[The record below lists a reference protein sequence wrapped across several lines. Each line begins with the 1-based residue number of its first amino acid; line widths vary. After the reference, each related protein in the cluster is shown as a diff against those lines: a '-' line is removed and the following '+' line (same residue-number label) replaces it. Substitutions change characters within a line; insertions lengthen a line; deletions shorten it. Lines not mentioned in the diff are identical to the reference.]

1 MLIKQELSSLS
12 LDRESK
18 SKNNSVHRI
27 FCIDCSGSMSSSLSL
42 LRTHLKNKISKMI
55 QPDDFFT
62 LVWFSGSGQY
72 GTIFEHMSINDI
84 SDLQTIHQTIDRYV
98 KSVGLTGFVEPI
110 RLCKTLVEKYSEIA
124 HVFFMSDGGENS
136 WPISECEKAFEEM
149 QGIPMVIVEYQ
160 YYCDRVFLKRLAEL
174 SGSVSVFNENFES
187 FDTTFNTYMKNKVT
201 SFKRMETSLPV
212 IYFDENVFT
221 IKKPVE
227 NIVKLPN
234 HIETV
239 WQVDEKPFVF
249 ETDERYVTN
258 DEVKHVY
265 MTMLYAL
272 QTKSKGVMQHCI
284 DILGDVYLSKL
295 YASCFSKQDY
305 SQLTQYITNCIFE
318 PSVYAFKEGVDLTF
332 KVQDNAFNV
341 VEFLQLLSKDEKVK
355 FYPYHPT
362 FKYDRISKEVKD
374 DHIQFIPNRELGS
387 KVDLVYHQQRANISL
402 GCKVYGHEMDENDT
416 IKAVTNFRN
425 YTVLKDGI
433 KNIKVLPVSMSK
445 ETFDV
450 LVKEKCIKSDE
461 VYERNRVYF
470 IDLTDLPVVN
480 RQFVLS
486 SISST
491 DFCKYHVDLHKN
503 KSVLKYLKKV
513 IEMNVKEDAK
523 EDEEVK
529 QSYEKADKN
538 AVRDFYIA
546 PELQVKIAKCSTIP
560 TVNQKLIEKLNA
572 YQEKKLTLSES
583 LMLDIHE
590 QYTHFCEEH
599 SDLSERMTW
608 LSEKVK
614 EYRENGHFLTT
625 ILEQAKMALLIGG
638 VWFSDCPEDQHTF
651 QVDSFEV
658 TVEINDS
665 RVYMD

>member
-1 MLIKQELSSLS
+1 MLIKQQLSNELSLNQSN
-12 LDRESK
+12 K
-18 SKNNSVHRI
+18 GVHRI
-27 FCIDCSGSMSSSLSL
+27 FCIDCSGSMSSSLSQ
-42 LRTHLKNKISKMI
+42 LRTQLKNKISKMI

-72 GTIFEHMSINDI
+72 GTIFEHMSIHDI

-110 RLCKTLVEKYSEIA
+110 RLCKTLAEKYTEIA

-187 FDTTFNTYMKNKVT
+187 FDTTFDTYMKNKVT
-201 SFKRMETSLPV
+201 TFKRMETSLPV

-221 IKKPVE
+221 VKKPID
-227 NIVKLPN
+227 NIVKLPT
-234 HIETV
+234 HIEEV
-239 WQVDEKPFVF
+239 WQVDEHQPFIF
-249 ETDERYVTN
+249 ETDERYATS

-272 QTKSKGVMQHCI
+272 QTKSKEMMQHSV
-284 DILGDVYLSKL
+284 DVLGDVYLSKL

-305 SQLTQYITNCIFE
+305 SQLAQHITNCVFE

-341 VEFLQLLSKDEKVK
+341 VELLQLLSKDDKVR

-362 FKYDRISKEVKD
+362 FKYDRISKEIKD
-374 DHIQFIPNRELGS
+374 NHVQFIPNRELGS
-387 KVDLVYHQQRANISL
+387 SFTLVYHQQRANISL
-402 GCKVYGHEMDENDT
+402 GCQVYGHEMDENDT

-433 KNIKVLPVSMSK
+433 KNIKVLPVSMSN

-450 LVKEKCIKSDE
+450 LIKEKCIKTDE
-461 VYERNRVYF
+461 IYERNRVYF

-486 SISST
+486 PISSI
-491 DFCKYHVDLHKN
+491 DFCKYHIDLHKN
-503 KSVLKYLKKV
+503 KSVLKYLKKM
-513 IEMNVKEDAK
+513 IEMNVKEDSK
-523 EDEEVK
+523 EDDESK
-529 QSYEKADKN
+529 RSYEKADKN

-546 PELQVKIAKCSTIP
+546 PELQVKITKCSTIP

-572 YQEKKLTLSES
+572 NTKLTLSES

-590 QYTHFCEEH
+590 QYTHFCNEH
-599 SDLSERMTW
+599 PDVGERLKW

-638 VWFSDCPEDQHTF
+638 VWFNDCAEDQHTF
-651 QVDSFEV
+651 QVDTFEV
-658 TVEINDS
+658 TVEMNDTK
-665 RVYMD
+665 VYMD